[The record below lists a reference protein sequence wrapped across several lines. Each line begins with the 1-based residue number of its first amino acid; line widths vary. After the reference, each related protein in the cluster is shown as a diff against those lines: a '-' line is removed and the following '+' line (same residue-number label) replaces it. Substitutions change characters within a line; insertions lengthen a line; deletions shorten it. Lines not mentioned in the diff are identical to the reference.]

1 MSHGRIRELEG
12 KRHRL
17 LREAREA
24 WDGYEAISDKSGT
37 DAQEARTKYDNI
49 RQDYDNTEH
58 ELRQAESDWREG
70 MSLREMESRDNDL
83 VEDRERGRAADPN
96 APNTDLTESQ
106 LLDDD
111 NYRNAY
117 WNAVRFGVSEI
128 SADERN
134 LLAKGVERRA
144 STTAGPATTGSYQG
158 SGTTAATT
166 GGNLIPR
173 GFMARLIEAMKFTG
187 PMVPGGGL
195 CYDFSTEMGNRIDI
209 PTVND
214 TANTGE
220 ATVSEAKR
228 IGSGTTAGTDF
239 LNDNE
244 DPSFGQVTFGA
255 TMYDSN
261 FIKVTYELLQD
272 SGIDSLEGILARFCG
287 ERIGRRVNNTF
298 TTALIGSDQIG
309 VTKATTGGAGGR
321 IEVGVKGTDS
331 TIADVDQEHL
341 RAMIHSIDPA
351 YRGQGPRGPARNG
364 GLTWM
369 FSDSTLEHLSKL
381 KIKATKYSNGTIS
394 GTDKAQDWVVEPY
407 AFELSNDFLNDEPD
421 LMMGRPFAINQNM
434 PAGTAGTYP
443 IVIGDFQHCWIR
455 TAGPM
460 RSVVARERFIERLL
474 VGFLAFQRMDMQIVE
489 KRPFRSLFVQT

>member
-37 DAQEARTKYDNI
+37 DAQEARTKYENI

-70 MSLREMESRDNDL
+70 LALREMESRDNDL
-83 VEDRERGRAADPN
+83 IEDRDRGRAADPN

-117 WNAVRFGVSEI
+117 WNMVRFGAQELS
-128 SADERN
+128 SDERSI
-134 LLAKGVERRA
+134 LAKGMERRA
-144 STTAGPATTGSYQG
+144 STTAGPVTTGSYIG
-158 SGTTAATT
+158 SGTTAGTD

-214 TANTGE
+214 TTNTGE
-220 ATVSEAKR
+220 ATPSEANR
-228 IGSGTTAGTDF
+228 IKDAAVDGTNQV
-239 LNDNE
+239 NDNE

-272 SGIDSLEGILARFCG
+272 SGIDSLESILARFCG
-287 ERIGRRVNNTF
+287 ERIGRRANSAF
-298 TTALIGSDQIG
+298 TTALIGANLIG
-309 VTKATTGGAGGR
+309 TDKATKYGAGGR
-321 IEVGVKGTDS
+321 IELGTKGADS
-331 TIADVDQEHL
+331 TIADVDQDTL
-341 RAMIHSIDPA
+341 RSMIHDIDPA

-364 GLTWM
+364 GLIWM
-369 FSDSTLEHLSKL
+369 FNDSTLETLSKL
-381 KIKATKYSNGTIS
+381 RIKGTSYGTTPATV
-394 GTDKAQDWVVEPY
+394 VVEPY
-407 AFELSNDFLNDEPD
+407 AFTLANDFLNDEPD
-421 LMMGRPFAINQNM
+421 LMLGRPFAVNQNM
-434 PAGTAGTYP
+434 PTGTAGTYP

-460 RSVVARERFIERLL
+460 RSVVARERFIEKLL
-474 VGFLAFQRMDMQIVE
+474 VGFLAFQRMDIQIVE
-489 KRPFRSLFVQT
+489 KRPFRSLYLHT

>member
-70 MSLREMESRDNDL
+70 LALREMESRDRDV

-96 APNTDLTESQ
+96 APDTDLTESQ

-117 WNAVRFGVSEI
+117 WNAVRYGIKELS
-128 SADERN
+128 SDERSII
-134 LLAKGVERRA
+134 AKGMERRA
-144 STTAGPATTGSYQG
+144 STTAGPVTTGSHIG
-158 SGTTAATT
+158 SGTSAGSD
-166 GGNLIPR
+166 GGLLIPR

-195 CYDFSTEMGNRIDI
+195 CYDFSTEHGNKIDI

-214 TANTGE
+214 TAHDGE
-220 ATVSEAKR
+220 DTPAEAER
-228 IGSGTTAGTDF
+228 IKAAVVAGTNQV
-239 LNDNE
+239 NDND
-244 DPSFGQVTFGA
+244 DPDFGQVTFGSQ
-255 TMYDSN
+255 MMDSK

-272 SGIDSLEGILARFCG
+272 SGIDALEGILARFCG
-287 ERIGRRVNNTF
+287 ERIGRRANSTF
-298 TTALIGSDQIG
+298 TTKLIGANGIG
-309 VTKATTGGAGGR
+309 TSKATQYGAGGR
-321 IEVGVKGTDS
+321 IEVGKANTDE
-331 TIADVDQEHL
+331 TIASVTPDIL
-341 RAMIHSIDPA
+341 RSMIHSIEPA

-364 GLTWM
+364 GLVWM
-369 FSDSTLEHLSKL
+369 FNDSTLEHLSTMRL
-381 KIKATKYSNGTIS
+381 KATEYKGASADNTHTEY
-394 GTDKAQDWVVEPY
+394 AVEPY
-407 AFELSNDFLNDEPD
+407 IFQLSNDFLNDEPD
-421 LMMGRPFAINQNM
+421 LMLGRPFAINQNM

-460 RSVVARERFIERLL
+460 RSVVARERFIEKLL

-489 KRPFRSLFVQT
+489 KRPFRSLYLHT

>member
-70 MSLREMESRDNDL
+70 LALREMESRDRDL
-83 VEDRERGRAADPN
+83 VEDRERGRTPDPN
-96 APNTDLTESQ
+96 APNTDLTETQ

-117 WNAVRFGVSEI
+117 WNMVRFGVQELS
-128 SADERN
+128 SDERSII
-134 LLAKGVERRA
+134 AKGIERRT
-144 STTAGPATTGSYQG
+144 STTAGPVTTGSAIG
-158 SGTTAATT
+158 SGTTAGTD

-173 GFMARLIEAMKFTG
+173 GFMARLIEAMKFVG

-195 CYDFSTEMGNRIDI
+195 CYDFNTEMGNRIDM
-209 PTVND
+209 PTMND

-220 ATVSEAKR
+220 PTPLEAKR
-228 IGSGTTAGTDF
+228 KDESKSTGGTDIV
-239 LNDNE
+239 NDND

-255 TMYDSN
+255 TMYDSK
-261 FIKVTYELLQD
+261 FVKVTYELLQD
-272 SGIDSLEGILARFCG
+272 SGIDGLEGILARICG
-287 ERIGRRVNNTF
+287 ERIGRRANSVF
-298 TTALIGSDQIG
+298 TTKLIGANGIG
-309 VTKATTGGAGGR
+309 TSAATTGGAGGR
-321 IEVGVKGTDS
+321 IEVGKANTDE
-331 TIADVDQEHL
+331 TIASVTQEHL
-341 RAMIHSIDPA
+341 RSMVHSIDPA
-351 YRGQGPRGPARNG
+351 YRGQGSRGPAGNS
-364 GLTWM
+364 GLIWM
-369 FSDSTLEHLSKL
+369 FNDNTLEALSKL
-381 KIKATKYSNGTIS
+381 KIKATKYQGSS
-394 GTDKAQDWVVEPY
+394 TDNTTDNWVVEPY
-407 AFELSNDFLNDEPD
+407 AFTLSNDFLNSEPD
-421 LMMGRPFAINQNM
+421 LILGRPFAINQGM
-434 PAGTAGTYP
+434 PSGTAGSYP
-443 IVIGDFQHCWIR
+443 IVIGDFQNCWIR

-474 VGFLAFQRMDMQIVE
+474 VGFLAFQRMDMQLVE
-489 KRPFRSLFVQT
+489 KRPFRSLYLHT